1 MNSIVLDK
9 KVEQICLSVGVLTAA
24 IVLFKSTSFVFSN
37 KVYKTALFH
46 HITNS
51 LMFFTQQSKNEIPL
65 VPYKIPFVGSTMA
78 YYKNTLEFTKKYSEK
93 YGSVFR
99 MHLHGQIVTVVGA
112 DDAPEVFTHPDLSFL
127 AAQVEVMIQKA
138 E

>member
-37 KVYKTALFH
+37 K
-46 HITNS
+46 
-51 LMFFTQQSKNEIPL
+51 SKNEIPL

-138 E
+138 A